1 MPSGKVRFSPER
13 TIDSKPT
20 HPTTPPVDSVPS
32 TVPLFMQYFTSAVS
46 AFSSPISLGNGISV
60 LFKSL
65 IAVFSS
71 SVSAA
76 LAVVNNISF
85 SIPTTDGSTS

>member
-32 TVPLFMQYFTSAVS
+32 TVPLFIQYFTSAVS
-46 AFSSPISLGNGISV
+46 AFSSPISLGNEISV
-60 LFKSL
+60 LKSL